1 MNVWSVVQQPENE
14 QHDSYDQLHG
24 AAALVLLN

>member
-1 MNVWSVVQQPENE
+1 MNVCSVVQQPENE
-14 QHDSYDQLHG
+14 QHDIIDQLHG